1 MASSYRFLV
10 FLNRSGYACPTK
22 INCRETEMAKV
33 NEDWRVLRHGPIDR
47 LESNLW
53 CVTGTLPGMAL
64 KRVMTLVRLGDGRIV
79 IHSAVALDEPAMGE
93 IEAWGHPAVLLVP
106 NAYHRLDA
114 PAYLSR
120 YPQLQVFCP
129 RGSRS
134 KVEDVIKIDGD
145 YDDVIGDASL
155 TIGHLEGVAK
165 GEGVITVR
173 SDSGSTLVFNDAVFN
188 MPHGRGVPG
197 FIFRHIT
204 GSTGGPK
211 VTRLFRMLGVKDK
224 PALRAHLERLAET
237 PDLKRIV
244 VSHHIAITED
254 PAEVLRRVAAT
265 V

>member
-1 MASSYRFLV
+1 
-10 FLNRSGYACPTK
+10 
-22 INCRETEMAKV
+22 MAKV
-33 NEDWRVLRHGPIDR
+33 NENWRVLRHGPIDR
-47 LESNLW
+47 LETNLW
-53 CVTGTLPGMAL
+53 TVIGTLPGMSL

-79 IHSAVALDEPAMGE
+79 IHSAVALDDAAMGE
-93 IEAWGHPAVLLVP
+93 IESWGRPAVLLVP

-120 YPQLQVFCP
+120 YHDLEVFCP
-129 RGSRS
+129 RGSRA
-134 KVEDVIKIDGD
+134 KVEDVITVDGD
-145 YDDVIGDASL
+145 YDDFVGDQTVTL
-155 TIGHLEGVAK
+155 EHLDGVAK

-244 VSHHIAITED
+244 VSHHIAITDE
-254 PAEVLRRVAAT
+254 PTEALRRVAAT